1 MGPELLEIQPQELK
15 FTSFV
20 CIHMSFNWLMRG
32 KWYAENVGKVKTT
45 SPKRYCVR
53 PNIGV
58 VQPRS
63 TCDFTVTMQAQKI
76 TPPDMQCKDKFLVQS
91 TIVPFGTTEEDITA
105 SMFAKDDGRYIEEN
119 KLRVILVSPPHSP
132 VLLPINGS
140 PKQDLTCL
148 DSSVKGQ
155 ILKEMEN
162 YPLLHTCEVAK
173 VSEDLKLSKSAEEF
187 KVVKDV
193 HELKLAEDVQE
204 VKQAN
209 DVQYLKQSENVKDF
223 NLEEDVQYINQAEN
237 VKDLNLAE
245 EVDGL
250 KMAKNTQ
257 ELSPDKNVQDLK
269 QTKDVQYLKL
279 DDELKELKPAKDM
292 QEWNLVDV
300 AQEIKL
306 AGDVQDL
313 KLAQEVQDL
322 KQDTDV
328 EKLKLA
334 KDVEELELTIAKLGS
349 MLNKLESKLSE
360 AEATNTKL
368 RKETSTI
375 SEEKLT
381 LQQEISMLKTK
392 NGVQNV
398 QKGFPSFFVLMVA
411 LISLIL
417 GFKLN
422 S

>member
-15 FTSFV
+15 FTFELKKQSTCSVHLVNNLDQYVAF
-20 CIHMSFNWLMRG
+20 
-32 KWYAENVGKVKTT
+32 KVKTT

-53 PNIGV
+53 PNIGI

-76 TPPDMQCKDKFLVQS
+76 VPPDMQCKDKFLVQS
-91 TIVPFGTTEEDITA
+91 TIVPFGTTEEAITP
-105 SMFAKDDGRYIEEN
+105 SMFAKDNGKYIEEN
-119 KLRVILVSPPHSP
+119 KLRVILISPPHSP

-140 PKQDLTCL
+140 PKQELTCL

-162 YPLLHTCEVAK
+162 YPLRHTCEVAK

-193 HELKLAEDVQE
+193 HELKLAEVKQVDDVQ
-204 VKQAN
+204 N
-209 DVQYLKQSENVKDF
+209 LKQSENGKDF

-237 VKDLNLAE
+237 VKDLNQAE
-245 EVDGL
+245 EVHGL

-257 ELSPDKNVQDLK
+257 EPSPDKNVQDLK
-269 QTKDVQYLKL
+269 QTKDIQYLKL
-279 DDELKELKPAKDM
+279 DGELKELKPAKDM

-306 AGDVQDL
+306 AGDIQDL

-322 KQDTDV
+322 KQDTVV

-334 KDVEELELTIAKLGS
+334 KDVEELELTVAKLRS

-392 NGVQNV
+392 NGVQNL
-398 QKGFPSFFVLMVA
+398 QKGFPSLFVLMVV
-411 LISLIL
+411 LISLVL